1 MNEHQETALSRRSA
15 EGLAAKRCTV
25 PKGGALAC
33 TLAALALTSCSLI
46 LTDVISYVRTF
57 LGHQAGAV
65 TPQEVNRIRAN
76 QGH

>member
-1 MNEHQETALSRRSA
+1 M
-15 EGLAAKRCTV
+15 
-25 PKGGALAC
+25 
-33 TLAALALTSCSLI
+33 AALALTSCSLI